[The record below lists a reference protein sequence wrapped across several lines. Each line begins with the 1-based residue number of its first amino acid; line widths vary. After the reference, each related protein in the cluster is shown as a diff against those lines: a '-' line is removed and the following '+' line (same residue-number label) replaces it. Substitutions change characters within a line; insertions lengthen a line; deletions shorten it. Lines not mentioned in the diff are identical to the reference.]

1 MNDKRG
7 LKRSWCL
14 CGNSGL
20 VKYIHVAGSTVQ
32 RLLLCL
38 PQPGEMLFNLGLT
51 RLCHCDIKDI
61 QYNSQYEEYDS
72 MRSPPCIAV
81 SWWWHIFDLVDTCY
95 FVLHC
100 HHFCYLYILAQS
112 LCLSS
117 TDDGDFYIVPCGWVC
132 LTDWH
137 LLPWLSLLIPF
148 DMAFCVDTVL
158 DRVW

>member
-72 MRSPPCIAV
+72 MRSPPCIVV

-100 HHFCYLYILAQS
+100 HHFSYLYILAQS
-112 LCLSS
+112 LCLMETFILCLAVEFAS
-117 TDDGDFYIVPCGWVC
+117 
-132 LTDWH
+132 LTDICCPGSLFWY
-137 LLPWLSLLIPF
+137 LLIWLS
-148 DMAFCVDTVL
+148 
-158 DRVW
+158 VWTQS